1 MFIPLLFTYRSSVTG
16 PEDCM
21 SGFQH
26 WSETWTESKSHGRNV
41 GVARFL
47 VFFGLKT
54 MNTINRE
61 IDIDSILM

>member
-1 MFIPLLFTYRSSVTG
+1 
-16 PEDCM
+16 M

-47 VFFGLKT
+47 VFLGLKT

>member
-26 WSETWTESKSHGRNV
+26 WSETWTESKSHGRKV
-41 GVARFL
+41 GVARML
-47 VFFGLKT
+47 GFFWVKNDEYNKYDYKY
-54 MNTINRE
+54 M
-61 IDIDSILM
+61 